1 MPKLSR
7 AGCAKLH
14 NVSTDAKTFLTP
26 EEYLAIE
33 RVSER
38 KSEYRAGE
46 IFDMSGATE
55 PHNLISANAL
65 TSLHH
70 QLRKRPCKVYP
81 GDLRIKVN
89 AAGLYTYPDVTVL
102 CGEAVFDDN
111 QTDTLTNPTVI
122 IEVLSPSTEAYDR
135 GQKFEYYRKLESL
148 AEYVLVS
155 PDKRHVEVFTRRPE
169 GRWLLT
175 ETSSGIARLQSIKCR
190 LALDDIYDKVDF

>member
-1 MPKLSR
+1 M
-7 AGCAKLH
+7 
-14 NVSTDAKTFLTP
+14 STTTKTFVTP
-26 EEYLAIE
+26 EEYLALE

-46 IFDMSGATE
+46 IFDMSCASE
-55 PHNLISANAL
+55 PHILISVNVLA
-65 TSLHH
+65 SLHH

-81 GDLRIKVN
+81 GDLRIKVS
-89 AAGLYTYPDVTVL
+89 AAGLYTYPDVSVL
-102 CGEAVFDDN
+102 CGEAVLDDN
-111 QTDTLTNPTVI
+111 QKDTLTNPTVI

-155 PDKRHVEVFTRRPE
+155 QDKRHIEIFTRQND

-175 ETSSGIARLQSIKCR
+175 ETTHGVARLRSIKCR
-190 LALDDIYDKVDF
+190 LALNDVYDKVEIPGAN